1 MGELLEGRAPHFAL
15 VGNGPYLNRGCEA
28 IVRGT
33 MCILERYFGSDIT
46 ASAGSFFGDRG
57 LHSGQCASEMDM
69 RLSHHMLDR
78 WSLGPVRRRTLR
90 WALAY
95 AIGRWGPPNV
105 SMRALA
111 SIADGATAALQVGG
125 DNYSQP
131 PALPRRFVA
140 MDRCMARLGVSVVL
154 WGASVGPFVG
164 ASKGVARVLDDLR
177 KLPLILVR
185 ESESLEYLR
194 ANDISGNVH
203 LVADPAFVMPPS
215 DPQAYSF
222 AVPDGAVG
230 LNLSPLFGRHVLG
243 TAYSAAEWT
252 RRCTQTIAAFCRA
265 VGRPIV
271 LVPHVTLPGNDDHAL
286 MSAAA
291 GALPADV
298 TDLVTCA
305 PSDLDAQQTKSVISR
320 CAVFAGAREENTEG
334 SLQMGAIGIAHQ
346 QGAYRRQS
354 LGSISPVNA
363 AMDTLP
369 WRSGAHD
376 GREFDGLHIG
386 AVPLSRPMGPNGRL
400 VRCRVPPCT
409 RVSSTCPCAVGV

>member
-1 MGELLEGRAPHFAL
+1 MGELLEGRAPQFAL

-33 MCILERYFGSDIT
+33 MCILERHFGPDVR
-46 ASAGSFFGDRG
+46 ASVGSFYGGPD
-57 LHSGQCASEMDM
+57 LHGTQCGSEMDT
-69 RLSHHMLDR
+69 RLSHHGLDR
-78 WSLGPVRRRTLR
+78 WHLRPGQRGTPR
-90 WALAY
+90 WALNY
-95 AIGRWGPPNV
+95 ALGRWGPPNV

-111 SIADGATAALQVGG
+111 SIAEGATAALQVGG

-140 MDRCMARLGVSVVL
+140 MDRCMARLGVPVVL

-164 ASKGVARVLDDLR
+164 ASKRVARVLDDLR
-177 KLPLILVR
+177 ELPLILVR

-194 ANDISGNVH
+194 ANGISDNVR

-215 DPQAYSF
+215 DPKTDSF

-243 TAYSAAEWT
+243 ANYSVAEWT
-252 RRCTQTIAAFCRA
+252 RRCTQTIDALCRA

-291 GALPADV
+291 DALPADV
-298 TDLVTCA
+298 ANLVTCA
-305 PSDLDAQQTKSVISR
+305 PRGLDAQQTKSVISR
-320 CAVFAGAREENTEG
+320 CAVFAGARTHSTIAG
-334 SLQMGAIGIAHQ
+334 LSSCVPTLTLAYSTKGTGIPMDVYGHTDYCITSDAFSPDLVA
-346 QGAYRRQS
+346 GRVAELVARRDQVAES
-354 LGSISPVNA
+354 LGAKLPSP
-363 AMDTLP
+363 
-369 WRSGAHD
+369 
-376 GREFDGLHIG
+376 
-386 AVPLSRPMGPNGRL
+386 
-400 VRCRVPPCT
+400 
-409 RVSSTCPCAVGV
+409 CPCL